1 MLHLQVAP
9 LTFHKQINYET
20 SILEY
25 VAYSCCK
32 QNKDMNE
39 MNDAHAYEMCKYGSQ
54 IPEVLR
60 SLHMRLDI
68 ESCD

>member
-1 MLHLQVAP
+1 MLYLQVAP

-32 QNKDMNE
+32 QNKGMNE
-39 MNDAHAYEMCKYGSQ
+39 MNDAHAYEMQMQLWK
-54 IPEVLR
+54 PNT
-60 SLHMRLDI
+60 
-68 ESCD
+68 

>member
-1 MLHLQVAP
+1 MLHLHVAP
-9 LTFHKQINYET
+9 LTFHKLINYET

-39 MNDAHAYEMCKYGSQ
+39 MNDTHAYEMQ
-54 IPEVLR
+54 IWEPNT
-60 SLHMRLDI
+60 
-68 ESCD
+68 

>member
-1 MLHLQVAP
+1 MLYLQVAP

-25 VAYSCCK
+25 VAYSCCT

-39 MNDAHAYEMCKYGSQ
+39 MNDAHAYEMQCNYASQ
-54 IPEVLR
+54 TPKVL
-60 SLHMRLDI
+60 HVQKD
-68 ESCD
+68 